1 MVPTWTTA
9 GPLVRAGAEASAG
22 RMAAGGVGDG
32 EGDGEGSGDATMVG
46 ITELWEAGLASI
58 ARANTTAASVSAA
71 TDPSNIA
78 VMRSCLVRLSLPTGG
93 QASQTSGL
101 AANGTSNGRS
111 GAPRPACAPTLRH
124 RMRPTERPEGAGMQG
139 TFTSELSFAL
149 ELAAESDEIAM
160 RWFAHDP
167 DVSTKED
174 GSLVTVADRE
184 IEQLLR
190 RRIHDRFPA
199 DGVLGEEG
207 GLEPGESDRLWILDP
222 IDGTNNYAWG
232 IPIFGTLIGLR
243 VGGRTVAGVVS
254 APALGERYD
263 AASGAGARMN
273 GSPIAVSAASTVEDA
288 RICYASWYGWD
299 AAGLADRWLSIL
311 TRCRRSRGFGDFW
324 GHMLVARGAADAMAE
339 PELRTWDVAALEVI
353 VEEAGGRLTTLSG
366 DPWGRVPPADLY
378 DVRQSCLTTNGGL
391 HSTLLSELSGA

>member
-1 MVPTWTTA
+1 M
-9 GPLVRAGAEASAG
+9 
-22 RMAAGGVGDG
+22 
-32 EGDGEGSGDATMVG
+32 
-46 ITELWEAGLASI
+46 
-58 ARANTTAASVSAA
+58 
-71 TDPSNIA
+71 PS
-78 VMRSCLVRLSLPTGG
+78 
-93 QASQTSGL
+93 
-101 AANGTSNGRS
+101 
-111 GAPRPACAPTLRH
+111 
-124 RMRPTERPEGAGMQG
+124 
-139 TFTSELSFAL
+139 TFASELSFAL

-160 RWFAHDP
+160 HWFSRDP

-174 GSLVTVADRE
+174 GTLVTVADRE

-190 RRIHDRFPA
+190 RRIHDRFPT
-199 DGVLGEEG
+199 DGVLGEEA

-243 VGGRTVAGVVS
+243 AGGRTVVGVVS

-263 AASGAGARMN
+263 AATGAGARMN
-273 GSPIAVSAASTVEDA
+273 GSPITVSDASTVEDA
-288 RICYASWYGWD
+288 RICFASWAGW
-299 AAGLADRWLSIL
+299 AAIGLAERLSSVL

-339 PELRTWDVAALEVI
+339 PDLRIWDVAAMEII

-378 DVRQSCLTTNGGL
+378 DCRQSCLTTNGPL
-391 HSTLLSELSGA
+391 HATLQSELSDA